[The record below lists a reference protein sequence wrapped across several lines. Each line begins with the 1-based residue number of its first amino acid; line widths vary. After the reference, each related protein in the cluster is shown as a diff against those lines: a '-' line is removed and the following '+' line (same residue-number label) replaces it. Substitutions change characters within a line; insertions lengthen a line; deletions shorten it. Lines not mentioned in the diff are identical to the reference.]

1 MTKKKTAPAE
11 PEQEEQTT
19 VEEAESADEEG
30 FPPEDD
36 GEDDS
41 AADEAPIP
49 SGSIEPAFKG
59 ERHVLIVEPD
69 EERRKLMAAIA
80 AELMPNATLQEAED
94 DEEAEV
100 ALEEDEFQMVVMDL
114 QVPGFSTSEFVRTVH
129 NNESITF
136 VALSLDN
143 FEPGDEKNRLKLDS
157 LRKVFE

>member
-1 MTKKKTAPAE
+1 MTKKKSETRPEENEEPVDEVLDSEAPE
-11 PEQEEQTT
+11 GEG
-19 VEEAESADEEG
+19 ESG
-30 FPPEDD
+30 DD
-36 GEDDS
+36 Y
-41 AADEAPIP
+41 AADEQIAT
-49 SGSIEPAFKG
+49 GNVVPAFTG

-69 EERRKLMAAIA
+69 EERRKLMVAIA
-80 AELMPNATLQEAED
+80 TELMPNATLQEAED
-94 DEEAEV
+94 DEEGEV

-157 LRKVFE
+157 LRKLFE

>member
-41 AADEAPIP
+41 AAEAPIP

-69 EERRKLMAAIA
+69 EERRKLMSAIA

-129 NNESITF
+129 NNESIVF

-157 LRKVFE
+157 LRKLFE